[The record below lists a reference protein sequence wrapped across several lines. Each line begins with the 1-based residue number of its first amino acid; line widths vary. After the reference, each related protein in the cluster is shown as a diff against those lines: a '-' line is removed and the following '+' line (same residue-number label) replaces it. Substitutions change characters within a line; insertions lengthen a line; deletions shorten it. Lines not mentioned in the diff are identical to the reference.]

1 MTEFEARIEPR
12 LIGNDSAVL
21 CVDDEPR
28 VLSALERSL
37 RWEPYDVLR
46 AGDGSEALDL
56 LERFPIKVVVS
67 DERMPWMSGSEL
79 LSRVRSLR
87 PRVGRIILTGYPG
100 PATLIRSL
108 EAGIDFLMT
117 KPWDDERLKRTI
129 RRLICEVDRSSASA
143 MDVG

>member
-1 MTEFEARIEPR
+1 MTEFEARLEPPR
-12 LIGNDSAVL
+12 IRNDSAVL

-37 RWEPYDVLR
+37 RWELYDVVR

-67 DERMPWMSGSEL
+67 DERMPRMSGSEL
-79 LSRVRSLR
+79 LSRVRSIR
-87 PRVGRIILTGYPG
+87 PQVGRIILTGYPG
-100 PATLIRSL
+100 PAMLIRSL

-117 KPWDDERLKRTI
+117 KPWDEERLKRAI
-129 RRLICEVDRSSASA
+129 RRLITEVDRSSASA
-143 MDVG
+143 MDTG